1 MMQLRLALDAQV
13 QTVLELQ
20 KAQGGLRDLAGY
32 AHAAPIQWTG
42 KTDVGPS
49 LRDLLRDHYA
59 TRANPKGQVFDAIH
73 HRLNFGEQV
82 HFDFPQDAQ
91 V

>member
-1 MMQLRLALDAQV
+1 MQLRLALDAQV

-20 KAQGGLRDLAGY
+20 KFQRRFRNLRRY
-32 AHAAPIQWTG
+32 PHAAPIQWTG

-59 TRANPKGQVFDAIH
+59 TRANPNGQVFDAIH

-82 HFDFPQDAQ
+82 HFDFPQEAQ